1 MANDSAQRAIIR
13 QGFIILL
20 IALLTG
26 FGIVAGG
33 PRARGWM
40 ATHLTLMITAV
51 FIILVGL
58 VWSRLVLTPRQ
69 RAVLRFAV
77 VLDGYWGLLSGAFAT
92 IFSIP
97 GPATGGGA
105 QPTGWPATVFFTVFI
120 PVLTVLPFIFTG
132 LVLYGLRGSGPRDD
146 AFPR

>member
-1 MANDSAQRAIIR
+1 MENDSAQRSIIR
-13 QGFIILL
+13 QGFVVLL

-40 ATHLTLMITAV
+40 ATHLTLMLTAV

-58 VWSRLVLTPRQ
+58 VWNRLVLTRRQ

-77 VLDGYWGLLSGAFAT
+77 IFDGYWGLLSGVFAT

-105 QPTGWPATVFFTVFI
+105 EPTGWPATVFFTVFI

-132 LVLYGLRGSGPRDD
+132 LVLHGLRGSGPRED
-146 AFPR
+146 ASPH

>member
-1 MANDSAQRAIIR
+1 MPNDSVQRSILR
-13 QGFIILL
+13 QGFTVLL
-20 IALLTG
+20 LAFLTG

-51 FIILVGL
+51 FIVLVGL
-58 VWSRLVLTPRQ
+58 VWNRLVLSPRK

-77 VLDGYWGLLSGAFAT
+77 VFDGYWGLLSGAFAT
-92 IFSIP
+92 IFAIP

-105 QPTGWPATVFFTVFI
+105 QPAGWQAAVFFTVFI
-120 PVLTVLPFIFTG
+120 PVLTILPFVFTG
-132 LVLYGLRGSGPRDD
+132 LVLYGLRGSGPPTDLAD
-146 AFPR
+146 